1 MYKTI
6 LEHVFFNKVSPKL
19 TSTNVLSAL
28 FISLSLISLSFMSQA
43 GEDDHGEKGTHDDQ
57 EIVILSDKVAQ
68 QSGIETTIVSG
79 GTIDSIATVYGDIIS
94 DPASLSHIRARF
106 DGVITE
112 VAVTLGDRVKKGDA
126 LATVES
132 NESLKRYQL
141 TSPFSGMVIAR
152 HANAGELSNGQIL
165 FSIANYDAVWAQLKL
180 FPSQRNSV
188 AAEQTVILSYEDIAQ
203 ISSISHIV
211 PATEARPYTLAFV
224 KLSNDDGNWPIGTLT
239 KAQITTATNDVA
251 MRIPVSAIQTFE
263 GKQVVFVKVGN
274 EYHPRPVRLGIAD
287 NLYIEVLEGLAIG
300 EHIVSQN
307 SYVIKADLEKS
318 EAGHDH

>member
-1 MYKTI
+1 MYKTFI
-6 LEHVFFNKVSPKL
+6 QHVFFNKVSPKL
-19 TSTNVLSAL
+19 PSTGVLLAL
-28 FISLSLISLSFMSQA
+28 FMSLSFMSQA
-43 GEDDHGEKGTHDDQ
+43 SEGDKGRNDKQDKHNDQ
-57 EIVILSDKVAQ
+57 EVVVMSNKVAQ
-68 QSGIETTIVSG
+68 QSGIETTIVDG

-106 DGVITE
+106 DGVVTD
-112 VAVTLGDRVKKGDA
+112 VAVTLGDRVKKGDT

-141 TSPFSGMVIAR
+141 TSPFSGTVIAR

-180 FPSQRNSV
+180 FPSQRKLV
-188 AAEQTVILSYEDIAQ
+188 AAKQTVILSYEDIAQ

-211 PATEARPYTLAFV
+211 PASEAKPYTLAFV

-239 KAQITTATNDVA
+239 KAQITTATQDVA
-251 MRIPVSAIQTFE
+251 MRIPKSAVQTFE
-263 GKQVVFVKVGN
+263 GKQVVFVKIGN
-274 EYHPRPVRLGIAD
+274 EYHPRPVRLGVAD
-287 NLYIEVLEGLAIG
+287 NLHIAVLEGLAIG

>member
-6 LEHVFFNKVSPKL
+6 FEHVFFNKVSPKL
-19 TSTNVLSAL
+19 TLTGVVFAL
-28 FISLSLISLSFMSQA
+28 FISLSFMSQA
-43 GEDDHGEKGTHDDQ
+43 GEDDHDEKGTHDDQ
-57 EIVILSDKVAQ
+57 EMVVMSDKVAQ
-68 QSGIETTIVSG
+68 QSGIETTMVSG

-112 VAVTLGDRVKKGDA
+112 VAVTLGDRVKKGDT

-141 TSPFSGMVIAR
+141 TSPFSGTVIAR

-203 ISSISHIV
+203 TSSISHIV
-211 PATEARPYTLAFV
+211 PASEAKPYTLAFV
-224 KLSNDDGNWPIGTLT
+224 KLANNDGNWPIGTLT
-239 KAQITTATNDVA
+239 KAQITTASTDVS
-251 MRIPVSAIQTFE
+251 MRIPKSAVQTFE
-263 GKQVVFVKVGN
+263 GKQVVFVKLGN
-274 EYHPRPVRLGIAD
+274 EYHPRPVRLGVAD
-287 NLYIEVLEGLAIG
+287 NLHIAVLEGLAIG
-300 EHIVSQN
+300 EHIVSEN
-307 SYVIKADLEKS
+307 SYVIKADLERS